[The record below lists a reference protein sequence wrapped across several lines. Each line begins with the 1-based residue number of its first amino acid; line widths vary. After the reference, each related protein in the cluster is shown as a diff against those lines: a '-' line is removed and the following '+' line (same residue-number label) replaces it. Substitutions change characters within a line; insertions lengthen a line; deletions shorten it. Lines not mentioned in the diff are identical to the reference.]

1 MVAIVEVIAIAE
13 MIAAVGETIVA
24 TVVATDVMIVAI
36 AIDVGIVMTVA
47 AIVTEEMIE
56 TDLDRVVI
64 RFFFSFFNIADL
76 KIRFWDL

>member
-1 MVAIVEVIAIAE
+1 MVAIVEVIAIEE
-13 MIAAVGETIVA
+13 MIAAAGETIVA

-56 TDLDRVVI
+56 KDLDRVVI
-64 RFFFSFFNIADL
+64 RFFSFFNIADL

>member
-64 RFFFSFFNIADL
+64 RFFSFFNIADL

>member
-13 MIAAVGETIVA
+13 MIAAAGETIVA

-47 AIVTEEMIE
+47 ATVTEEMIE

-64 RFFFSFFNIADL
+64 RFFFHFLNIADL
-76 KIRFWDL
+76 KIRFWDS

>member
-1 MVAIVEVIAIAE
+1 MVAIGEVIAIAE
-13 MIAAVGETIVA
+13 MIAAAGETIVA

-47 AIVTEEMIE
+47 ATVTEEMIE

-64 RFFFSFFNIADL
+64 RFFSFFNIADL
-76 KIRFWDL
+76 KIRFWDS

>member
-64 RFFFSFFNIADL
+64 RFFHFLNIADL

>member
-1 MVAIVEVIAIAE
+1 MVAIGEVIAIAE

-64 RFFFSFFNIADL
+64 RFFHFLNIADL

>member
-1 MVAIVEVIAIAE
+1 MVAIVEVIAIEE
-13 MIAAVGETIVA
+13 MIAAAGETIVA

-64 RFFFSFFNIADL
+64 RFFFIF
-76 KIRFWDL
+76 